1 MIAKALVIMAVAV
14 GAIGYAGTTQDAQAA
29 AATTFKVV
37 GTTAGV
43 MLGTAP
49 ALFKG
54 FKDGKDSTVKPAA
67 PQRPGNVA
75 G

>member
-1 MIAKALVIMAVAV
+1 MGLAVA
-14 GAIGYAGTTQDAQAA
+14 AILYGSTKHDAQAA
-29 AATTFKVV
+29 ASTTFRIV
-37 GTTAGV
+37 GTTAGI

-49 ALFKG
+49 QLLKG
-54 FKDGKDSTVKPAA
+54 FTDGKDSTVKPAA

>member
-49 ALFKG
+49 QLFKG
-54 FKDGKDSTVKPAA
+54 FKNGKDSTVKPAPA
-67 PQRPGNVA
+67 RPNGAVA

>member
-14 GAIGYAGTTQDAQAA
+14 GAIGYAGTTNDAQAA
-29 AATTFKVV
+29 ATTTFKVV

>member
-1 MIAKALVIMAVAV
+1 VIAKALVIMAVAL
-14 GAIGYAGTTQDAQAA
+14 GAIIYSGNTDDGRAA

-49 ALFKG
+49 QLFKG

>member
-1 MIAKALVIMAVAV
+1 MIAKALVVMAVAV
-14 GAIGYAGTTQDAQAA
+14 GAIGYAGTTSDAQAA
-29 AATTFKVV
+29 ATTTFKVV

-54 FKDGKDSTVKPAA
+54 FKDGKDSTVKQAPAK
-67 PQRPGNVA
+67 PGVA

>member
-1 MIAKALVIMAVAV
+1 MIGRGFLIMGLAVA
-14 GAIGYAGTTQDAQAA
+14 AILYGSTKHDAQAA
-29 AATTFKVV
+29 ATTTFKVV

-54 FKDGKDSTVKPAA
+54 FKNGKDSTVKPAPA
-67 PQRPGNVA
+67 RPNGAVA